1 MIRTYTEL
9 ITLPTFEERLKYLK
23 LHGEVGDETFGYDR
37 YLNQLFYRSPEWR
50 MLRNQVIT
58 RDYGCDMALPEFEIL
73 DKIVVHHMN
82 PIQKEDV
89 LEHSEILMN
98 PEYLV
103 CVSDSTHR
111 AIHYGDESVLFYEPI
126 ERKPNDMIPW
136 R

>member
-82 PIQKEDV
+82 PIQKEDI
-89 LEHSEILMN
+89 LEHSEILMK

-111 AIHYGDESVLFYEPI
+111 AIHYGDDSVLFYEPI
-126 ERKPNDMIPW
+126 ERRPNDMIPW

>member
-9 ITLPTFEERLKYLK
+9 LTLPTFEERLKYLK

-73 DKIVVHHMN
+73 DEIVVHHMN

-111 AIHYGDESVLFYEPI
+111 AIHYGDEAVLFYEPV
-126 ERKPNDMIPW
+126 ERRPNDMIPW

>member
-111 AIHYGDESVLFYEPI
+111 AIHYGDESVLFYEPV
-126 ERKPNDMIPW
+126 ERRPNDMIPW

>member
-9 ITLPTFEERLKYLK
+9 LTLPTFEERLKYLK

-111 AIHYGDESVLFYEPI
+111 AIHYGDESVLFYEPV
-126 ERKPNDMIPW
+126 ERRPNDMIPW

>member
-37 YLNQLFYRSPEWR
+37 YLNQVFYRSPEWR

-111 AIHYGDESVLFYEPI
+111 AIHYGDESVLFYEPV
-126 ERKPNDMIPW
+126 ERRPNDMIPW